1 MPILINSLNGVSMTL
16 FCDLYKRLCKSV
28 VNWEN
33 HKYDLA
39 MQYSYILKV
48 FLFEF
53 LISYI
58 SVVYAVIFK
67 TN

>member
-1 MPILINSLNGVSMTL
+1 MPIIINSLNGVSMTVL
-16 FCDLYKRLCKSV
+16 CDLYKRLCKYV

-33 HKYDLA
+33 HRFNSE

-58 SVVYAVIFK
+58 SVVYAVLFK
-67 TN
+67 TD